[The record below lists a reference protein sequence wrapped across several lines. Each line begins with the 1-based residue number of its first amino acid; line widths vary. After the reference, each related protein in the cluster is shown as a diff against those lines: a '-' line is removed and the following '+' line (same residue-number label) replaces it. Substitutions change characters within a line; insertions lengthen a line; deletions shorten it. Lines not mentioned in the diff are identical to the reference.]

1 MFVSHYYVDIVEKPR
16 VYPEAVAPTPDHH
29 QRPPSKEDKGAGG
42 GRRPARPGPEHGR
55 RRWRHGPMAG
65 RRRPG
70 HGARAARRCARRAAG
85 QARRHGR
92 WLPTAAA
99 ATDADASTAAATG

>member
-1 MFVSHYYVDIVEKPR
+1 
-16 VYPEAVAPTPDHH
+16 
-29 QRPPSKEDKGAGG
+29 
-42 GRRPARPGPEHGR
+42 
-55 RRWRHGPMAG
+55 MAG